1 MRQMQHEEK
10 RTDPEVS
17 TQRARFLEA
26 IAAGNTVCDAVK
38 AAGVSRATVYRWKD
52 EDRDFATAW
61 FDAWEDYVDSLEAMA
76 RKRALNPGNTMLLRL
91 LAAYRPAMFGD
102 GKPRETRPSP
112 EETREQIR
120 ERVTREMQREQTEVE
135 VRAEAGDLLAR
146 IQLADADLNG
156 LGPGTRAV
164 KR

>member
-1 MRQMQHEEK
+1 
-10 RTDPEVS
+10 
-17 TQRARFLEA
+17 
-26 IAAGNTVCDAVK
+26 
-38 AAGVSRATVYRWKD
+38 
-52 EDRDFATAW
+52 
-61 FDAWEDYVDSLEAMA
+61 
-76 RKRALNPGNTMLLRL
+76 MLLRL